1 VKNPVASTPSVI
13 SRIPTIRI
21 NHFDIDEK
29 SHQAVEFLKVCGTY
43 CPGFKQGIAMKS
55 KFLDKLIDRLD
66 RLDSDSVQTQFLHL
80 AREKG
85 LLETIFQAIQEG
97 IVVVGT
103 GARIRYANRTAE
115 SLFGF
120 KLEVAEGQPIARY
133 IHDIDWEKV
142 LNLDGDEWEKLVR
155 REIEVTYPD
164 HRFVEFYVVPLSVVE
179 EHEQGAVVIF
189 RDVTRDRE
197 TTAESIESE
206 RLKALTLLAAGVA
219 HEIGNP
225 LNAVTIHLQL
235 MERELADLEDSEMRQ
250 SLMELVEVSQREVHR
265 LDRIITQFLRAI
277 RPSLPDRRPVQMER
291 LLDEILELMRHEI
304 KNRRILV
311 EREQPEQLP
320 SVPADETQVKQ
331 AFFNIIKNAMQAMED
346 GGILKIS
353 IEVSPRFIS
362 ICFADNGPG
371 ISPENLGSIYEA
383 YHTTKATGSGLGLMI
398 VQRILR
404 DHGGEIEIC
413 STPQRG
419 TAFTLNFP
427 RDDMRLSLLEA
438 PKKEE

>member
-1 VKNPVASTPSVI
+1 
-13 SRIPTIRI
+13 
-21 NHFDIDEK
+21 
-29 SHQAVEFLKVCGTY
+29 
-43 CPGFKQGIAMKS
+43 MKS

-66 RLDSDSVQTQFLHL
+66 RMDSDSVQAQFLHL

-97 IVVVGT
+97 IVVVGS

-120 KLEVAEGQPIARY
+120 KLSDAESQPIARY
-133 IHDIDWEKV
+133 IRDIDWEKV
-142 LNLDGDEWEKLVR
+142 LNLDEDEWEKLVR

-164 HRFVEFYVVPLSVVE
+164 HRFVEFYVVPLAAIE

-197 TTAESIESE
+197 STEESIESE
-206 RLKALTLLAAGVA
+206 RMKALTLLAAGVA

-235 MERELADLEDSEMRQ
+235 LERELAELADESMREN
-250 SLMELVEVSQREVHR
+250 LTELVEISRREVHR

-277 RPSLPDRRPVQMER
+277 RPSLPDRKPVEMER
-291 LLDEILELMRHEI
+291 MLDETLELIQHDI
-304 KNRRILV
+304 SNRRILV
-311 EREQPEQLP
+311 ERERAKDVPC
-320 SVPADETQVKQ
+320 VPADETQVKQ
-331 AFFNIIKNAMQAMED
+331 AFFNIIKNALEAMGD
-346 GGILKIS
+346 GGILKIRT
-353 IEVSPRFIS
+353 EVTSRFVS

-371 ISPENLGSIYEA
+371 ISPEDLGAVYEA
-383 YHTTKATGSGLGLMI
+383 YHTTKAEGSGLGLMI

-404 DHGGEIEIC
+404 DHGGEIEIV
-413 STPQRG
+413 STPERG
-419 TAFTLNFP
+419 TAFTLHFP
-427 RDDMRLSLLEA
+427 RDDVRTALLEE
-438 PKKEE
+438 PQKNVESGV

>member
-1 VKNPVASTPSVI
+1 
-13 SRIPTIRI
+13 
-21 NHFDIDEK
+21 
-29 SHQAVEFLKVCGTY
+29 
-43 CPGFKQGIAMKS
+43 MKS

-66 RLDSDSVQTQFLHL
+66 RMDADSVQTQFLHL

-97 IVVVGT
+97 IVVVGR

-120 KLEVAEGQPIARY
+120 KLEAAEGQPIARY
-133 IHDIDWEKV
+133 IRDIDWEKV
-142 LNLDGDEWEKLVR
+142 LSLDGDEWEKLVR

-164 HRFVEFYVVPLSVVE
+164 HRFVEFYVVPLSAVE
-179 EHEQGAVVIF
+179 MKEQGAVVIF
-189 RDVTRDRE
+189 RDVTRERA
-197 TTAESIESE
+197 TAAESIESE

-235 MERELADLEDSEMRQ
+235 MERELKELADSEVRK
-250 SLMELVEVSQREVHR
+250 SLEELVEVSKREVHR

-277 RPSLPDRRPVQMER
+277 RPSLPDRKPVKMDR
-291 LLDEILELMRHEI
+291 LLDETLELMRHEVE
-304 KNRRILV
+304 NRRILV
-311 EREQPEQLP
+311 EREQPDQIP
-320 SVPADETQVKQ
+320 PVPADDVQVKQ
-331 AFFNIIKNAMQAMED
+331 AFFNIIKNALQAMED
-346 GGILKIS
+346 GGILKIG
-353 IEVSPRFIS
+353 IEVSERFVS

-371 ISPENLGSIYEA
+371 ITSENLGSIYEP

-413 STPQRG
+413 STPERG
-419 TAFTLNFP
+419 TAFTLHFP
-427 RDDMRLSLLEA
+427 RDDVRMSLLEA
-438 PKKEE
+438 PKKENKE

>member
-1 VKNPVASTPSVI
+1 
-13 SRIPTIRI
+13 
-21 NHFDIDEK
+21 
-29 SHQAVEFLKVCGTY
+29 
-43 CPGFKQGIAMKS
+43 MKS

-66 RLDSDSVQTQFLHL
+66 RMDSDSVQTQFLHL

-97 IVVVGT
+97 IVVVGR

-120 KLEVAEGQPIARY
+120 KLDDAEDQPIARY
-133 IHDIDWEKV
+133 IRDIDWEKV
-142 LNLDGDEWEKLVR
+142 LNLDEDEWEKLIR

-164 HRFVEFYVVPLSVVE
+164 HRFVEFYVVPLSAVE
-179 EHEQGAVVIF
+179 LKEQGAVVIF
-189 RDVTRDRE
+189 RDVTRERE

-235 MERELADLEDSEMRQ
+235 LERELEELSDASMREN
-250 SLMELVEVSQREVHR
+250 LTELVEVSRREVQR

-277 RPSLPDRRPVQMER
+277 RPSIPDRQPVEMER
-291 LLDEILELMRHEI
+291 ILDETLELMQHEVL
-304 KNRRILV
+304 NRRILV
-311 EREQPEQLP
+311 ERERAKDLP
-320 SVPADETQVKQ
+320 TVPADETQVKQ
-331 AFFNIIKNAMQAMED
+331 AFFNIIKNALQAMED

-353 IEVSPRFIS
+353 TEVSPRFVS
-362 ICFADNGPG
+362 VCFADNGPG
-371 ISPENLGSIYEA
+371 IAPENLGAIYEA
-383 YHTTKATGSGLGLMI
+383 YHTTKEEGSGLGLMI

-413 STPQRG
+413 STPERG
-419 TAFTLNFP
+419 TAFTLHFP
-427 RDDMRLSLLEA
+427 RNDVRMALLEA
-438 PKKEE
+438 PKRAVDGGL

>member
-1 VKNPVASTPSVI
+1 M
-13 SRIPTIRI
+13 R
-21 NHFDIDEK
+21 
-29 SHQAVEFLKVCGTY
+29 
-43 CPGFKQGIAMKS
+43 S

-66 RLDSDSVQTQFLHL
+66 RLDADSVQAQFLHL
-80 AREKG
+80 ARDKG

-97 IVVVGT
+97 IVVVGS
-103 GARIRYANRTAE
+103 GARIRFANRTAE
-115 SLFGF
+115 GLFGF
-120 KLEVAEGQPIARY
+120 RLDAAEGQPIDRY
-133 IHDIDWEKV
+133 IRDIAWEKV

-155 REIEVTYPD
+155 QEIEVTYPR

-189 RDVTRDRE
+189 RDVTRERE

-206 RLKALTLLAAGVA
+206 RLQALTLLAAGVA

-235 MERELADLEDSEMRQ
+235 LERELADLEDAERRE
-250 SLMELVEVSQREVHR
+250 SLKELVEVSQREVHR

-291 LLDEILELMRHEI
+291 ILDETLELMHHEI
-304 KNRRILV
+304 ENRRILV
-311 EREQPEQLP
+311 EREQPELIP
-320 SVPADETQVKQ
+320 SVPADDTQVKQ
-331 AFFNIIKNAMQAMED
+331 AFFNIMKNAMQAMED
-346 GGILKIS
+346 GGILKIR
-353 IEVSPRFIS
+353 IDVSSRFVS

-371 ISPENLGSIYEA
+371 IDPENLGAIYEP
-383 YHTTKATGSGLGLMI
+383 YHTTKETGSGLGLMI

-413 STPQRG
+413 STPDRG
-419 TAFTLNFP
+419 TAFTLHFP
-427 RDDMRLSLLEA
+427 RDDVRLSLLEA
-438 PKKEE
+438 PKRTA

>member
-1 VKNPVASTPSVI
+1 V
-13 SRIPTIRI
+13 
-21 NHFDIDEK
+21 
-29 SHQAVEFLKVCGTY
+29 
-43 CPGFKQGIAMKS
+43 KS
-55 KFLDKLIDRLD
+55 KFLDKLIDRLERMD
-66 RLDSDSVQTQFLHL
+66 ADSVQAQFLHL

-85 LLETIFQAIQEG
+85 LMETIFQAIQEG
-97 IVVVGT
+97 IIVVGR

-115 SLFGF
+115 ALFGF
-120 KLEVAEGQPIARY
+120 KLETAESQPIARY
-133 IHDIDWEKV
+133 IRDIDWEKV
-142 LNLDGDEWEKLVR
+142 LSLDGDEWEKLVR

-164 HRFVEFYVVPLSVVE
+164 HRFVEFYVVPLAAIE
-179 EHEQGAVVIF
+179 EREQGAVVIF
-189 RDVTRDRE
+189 RDVTRERA

-235 MERELADLEDSEMRQ
+235 MERELSELTDSEARE
-250 SLMELVEVSQREVHR
+250 SLKELVEVSKREVHR

-277 RPSLPDRRPVQMER
+277 RPSLPDRKPVQMER
-291 LLDEILELMRHEI
+291 MLDETLELMKHEI
-304 KNRRILV
+304 GNRRILV
-311 EREQPEQLP
+311 EREQPEQIP
-320 SVPADETQVKQ
+320 SVPADEVQVKQ
-331 AFFNIIKNAMQAMED
+331 AFFNIIKNAIQAMDD

-353 IEVSPRFIS
+353 IEVSPRFVS

-371 ISPENLGSIYEA
+371 ITPENLGAIYEA

-413 STPQRG
+413 STPERG
-419 TAFTLNFP
+419 TAFTLHFP
-427 RDDMRLSLLEA
+427 RDDVRMSLLEA
-438 PKKEE
+438 PKKENKE